1 MMRAL
6 LSISIIQLMML
17 TVSTLLLLSSFPSKA
32 QQAKVE
38 QVIPQLY
45 VKKVSRTGKITFR
58 RTQNLS
64 FKTSGYLTRLNIDE
78 GQRFEQE
85 QVLASLDITE
95 LREEKN
101 ATYARLLQAKREVNR
116 VTALLSKNLS
126 SEKELDLAKTEVETT
141 RAAYKVAYYNLE
153 KSQIVAPFDGVV
165 VKRFSDLNE
174 LQSPSQAILQVAAL
188 QNNLIVRLALTA
200 EEFSLV
206 TLKQAASVN
215 IPGVGVITGWVSK
228 VPASAE
234 LQSNLFWIEIL
245 LPSLEQRTALVTG
258 QLVEV
263 NLALIGNEY
272 VYPLPIAA
280 LTSMN
285 DKGKAI
291 VAVQQQ
297 GEFLLES
304 YTVEYLSNDL
314 LYLSA
319 QASSPTLNVVTQGWQ
334 HLTYKSQPQNNE

>member
-1 MMRAL
+1 MMKAL
-6 LSISIIQLMML
+6 LGISITQALMLSM
-17 TVSTLLLLSSFPSKA
+17 STLLLLSSFSADA

-38 QVIPQLY
+38 QVTPQLY
-45 VKKVSRTGKITFR
+45 VKNVSRTGKVAFR

-78 GQRFEQE
+78 GQVFKQE

-153 KSQIVAPFDGVV
+153 KSQVVAPFDGVV
-165 VKRFSDLNE
+165 VKRYSDLNE
-174 LQSPSQAILQVAAL
+174 LQSPGQPILQVAAL
-188 QNNLIVRLALTA
+188 ENNLIVNLALTA
-200 EEFSLV
+200 EEMALV
-206 TLKQAASVN
+206 NLKQAARVN
-215 IPGVGVITGWVSK
+215 ISGVGVITGWVSK
-228 VPASAE
+228 VPASADQ
-234 LQSNLFWIEIL
+234 QSNLFWVEVL
-245 LPSLEQRTALVTG
+245 LPALEQRKPIVTG

-263 NLALIGNEY
+263 NLALTANEY

-280 LTSMN
+280 LTSMDDRGN
-285 DKGKAI
+285 AQI
-291 VAVQQQ
+291 VVQQQ
-297 GEFLLES
+297 GEFVLQG
-304 YTVEYLSNDL
+304 YTVEYLSNDVI
-314 LYLSA
+314 YLSA
-319 QASSPTLNVVTQGWQ
+319 QAASPALNVVTQGWQ
-334 HLTYKSQPQNNE
+334 HLTYKSQSQNNE